1 MLDADHREAM
11 QTFVGMYEILSNELG
26 HRHKQD
32 FERFVRSE
40 EQITA
45 IKLARMEE
53 KLNALRVLVGALGAA
68 LLGVGGSLAV
78 LAG

>member
-1 MLDADHREAM
+1 MLDAEHREAM
-11 QTFVGMYEILSNELG
+11 QTFVGLYEILTNELG
-26 HRHKQD
+26 KGHKRD
-32 FERFVRSE
+32 FERFVRTE
-40 EQITA
+40 EEIVK

-53 KLNALRVLVGALGAA
+53 KINALRVLVGALGAA

>member
-1 MLDADHREAM
+1 MLDAEHREAM
-11 QTFVGMYEILSNELG
+11 QTFVGLYEILTNELNQG
-26 HRHKQD
+26 HKRD
-32 FERFVRSE
+32 FERFVRTE
-40 EQITA
+40 EEIVK

-53 KLNALRVLVGALGAA
+53 KINALRVLVGALGAA

>member
-1 MLDADHREAM
+1 MLDAEHREAM
-11 QTFVGMYEILSNELG
+11 QTFVGLYEILTNELG
-26 HRHKQD
+26 QRHKRD
-32 FERFVRSE
+32 FERFVRTE
-40 EQITA
+40 EEIVK

-53 KLNALRVLVGALGAA
+53 KINALRVLVGALGAA

>member
-1 MLDADHREAM
+1 VLDAEHREAM
-11 QTFVGMYEILSNELG
+11 QTFVGLYEILTNELNQG
-26 HRHKQD
+26 HKRD
-32 FERFVRSE
+32 FERFVRTE
-40 EQITA
+40 EEIVK

-53 KLNALRVLVGALGAA
+53 KINALRVLVGALGAA